1 MKKRR
6 KKQPSKNL
14 SYSTFEHNSSIS
26 SKLKTQK
33 CVSSTSGTILSMYEN
48 NSLPLTRY
56 DYYQMHS
63 NASTTLHVINQN
75 DNFTSCPQTTSKI
88 YRSQEQK
95 RKLKYALDTYFRNL
109 LCKGVSD
116 FRDVSINLPIYL
128 EKALNEVF
136 VQLDST
142 KDGRIMFS
150 DFEKL
155 CEEFGF
161 ANSHYNGKNYQKL
174 IKDAKETRQTL
185 Y

>member
-33 CVSSTSGTILSMYEN
+33 CGSSTSGTILSMYEN

-88 YRSQEQK
+88 YKCQEEK
-95 RKLKYALDTYFRNL
+95 HKLKYALETYFRNL
-109 LCKGVSD
+109 LCRWLSD
-116 FRDVSINLPIYL
+116 FRDVSINLSIYL

-136 VQLDST
+136 V
-142 KDGRIMFS
+142 IFS
-150 DFEKL
+150 DFEKTVWRIWI
-155 CEEFGF
+155 C
-161 ANSHYNGKNYQKL
+161 
-174 IKDAKETRQTL
+174 
-185 Y
+185 